1 MRLKVRVV
9 RGVKH
14 MSVYE
19 IRGEIGQWRPRKLI
33 CEIKGESGQ

>member
-1 MRLKVRVV
+1 VILKVRVV

-19 IRGEIGQWRPRKLI
+19 IRGKIGQCRP
-33 CEIKGESGQ
+33 GS